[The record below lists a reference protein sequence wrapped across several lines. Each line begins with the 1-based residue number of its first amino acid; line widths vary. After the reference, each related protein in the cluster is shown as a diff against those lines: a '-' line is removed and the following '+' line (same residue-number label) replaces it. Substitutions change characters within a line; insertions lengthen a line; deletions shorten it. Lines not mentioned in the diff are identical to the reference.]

1 MTLGERIRELREE
14 NKITQSELAHKV
26 GIDFTYI
33 SKIENNKIAKGKGPG
48 SEVLKK
54 IAIVLSNS
62 NSYEILYEEL
72 MLLAEKI
79 PETYEK
85 AILDNKE
92 LFLRSYQKDTKSLF
106 KFIKTTIDRKK
117 HN

>member
-14 NKITQSELAHKV
+14 KRFTQSELAKEANV
-26 GIDFTYI
+26 DFTYI
-33 SKIENNKIAKGKGPG
+33 SKLENNKIVKGRGPG
-48 SEVLKK
+48 SEVIKRISKALF
-54 IAIVLSNS
+54 NS
-62 NSYEILYEEL
+62 ISYEPLYEEL

-92 LFLRSYQKDTKSLF
+92 VFLRSYQKDTRSLF
-106 KFIKTTIDRKK
+106 NLIKHTIDRKK
-117 HN
+117 GN